1 MAKIKLRQDDAIFA
15 IGVTLGNLSE
25 AAERLG
31 VCRQTL
37 YTFAKAHPKVQEAIA
52 HGRAVIVDKAEK
64 ALIQC
69 LEERQPWAISLTLR
83 TLGKWRGW
91 IEAKDLTPRG
101 QCQLPQSDGLDVP
114 DDDWA
119 AADARQI
126 RRLLQDRLEDAAED
140 EPGAAE
146 DDLWERQ
153 EALLARQHEQLK
165 AQAAQLAAQAARIQ
179 ELEAATA
186 MPTADYG
193 DEAEDDA
200 IKAQILDL
208 MAEVRNK
215 LGR

>member
-15 IGVTLGNLSE
+15 VRACLGNLSD

-37 YTFAKAHPKVQEAIA
+37 YTFAKAHPKVQEALA
-52 HGRAVIVDKAEK
+52 HGRAVIVDRAEK
-64 ALIQC
+64 ALIEC

-91 IEAKDLTPRG
+91 IEAKDLTPSG
-101 QCQLPQSDGLDVP
+101 QCRLPQGDGLEGA

-126 RRLLQDRLEDAAED
+126 RHLLQERPEDAADD

-153 EALLARQHEQLK
+153 EALLARQHEQLT

-186 MPTADYG
+186 MSTADHG

-208 MAEVRNK
+208 MAEVRRK